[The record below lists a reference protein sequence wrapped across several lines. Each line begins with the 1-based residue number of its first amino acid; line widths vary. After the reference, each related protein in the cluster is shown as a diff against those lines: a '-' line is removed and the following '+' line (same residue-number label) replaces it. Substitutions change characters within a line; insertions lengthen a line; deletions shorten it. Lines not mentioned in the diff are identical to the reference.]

1 MMSLATRNDYG
12 TLYSLRVHKLKGI
25 TVLALIDL
33 DKGLSITTNAANII
47 HGLRRDGY
55 LEEPRTRI
63 VYCDTTG
70 RWDELMIS
78 FEREFCN
85 FKHIG
90 ASSCD
95 EAITRIVQEA

>member
-33 DKGLSITTNAANII
+33 DKGLSITSNAANIV

-70 RWDELMIS
+70 RWGELMIS

>member
-1 MMSLATRNDYG
+1 MSLATRNDYG

-33 DKGLSITTNAANII
+33 DKGLSITSNAANIV

-90 ASSCD
+90 ATSCD
-95 EAITRIVQEA
+95 EAVTRIAQEA